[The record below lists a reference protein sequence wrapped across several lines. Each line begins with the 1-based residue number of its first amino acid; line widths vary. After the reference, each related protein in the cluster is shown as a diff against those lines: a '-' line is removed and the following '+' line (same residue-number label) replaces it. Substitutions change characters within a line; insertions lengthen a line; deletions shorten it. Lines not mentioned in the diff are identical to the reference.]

1 MGIPGVEHWAKHL
14 ATLGE
19 LARGRIVVIAL
30 DADAAGERHVAE
42 LAKALLGT
50 GAARID
56 RVRPTTG
63 KDWADLTGKRASQP

>member
-1 MGIPGVEHWAKHL
+1 M
-14 ATLGE
+14 LGE
-19 LARGRIVVIAL
+19 LARGRVVVIAL

-42 LAKALLGT
+42 LAKALADA

-63 KDWADLTGKRASQP
+63 KDWADLTEKKANTP